1 MLVAALISPMA
12 SAMGSATE
20 SDSAN
25 LYASTTG
32 VAQTKTIKGTVV
44 DQTGEALIGV
54 SVIVANT
61 TIGTVTDLDG
71 NFSLSGVSAKDAVTI
86 SYIGYLPITQTIGN
100 QSLFTFTMK
109 EDAKTL
115 DEVVVVGFGS
125 QKKINLTGA
134 VSQVSADV
142 LESRPVQN
150 VSQALQGVVPGLN
163 FSTNSSGGEL
173 NNSMSVNIRG
183 GGTIGD
189 GSTSSPLILIDGMEG
204 NMNAINPNDIE
215 TISVLKDAASAAVYG
230 SRAPFGVILITTKKG
245 KSGRTSINYNN
256 SMRFSDPLLVPNM
269 MDSYSFATYWNDAA
283 TNGGQSPVFSQEMM
297 ERIQAYQRGELK
309 EGSTLNPNSNQW
321 NQYGGANANTDW
333 FAEHYKNW
341 AFSQEH
347 SLSVNAGNDRVTA
360 LFSGNFMDTEGLLR
374 HGNDNYQRYSLNAK
388 IGMKLS
394 DWAHLS
400 YGGRWVREDYDK
412 ATYQTGLFYHNI
424 ARRWP
429 VNPVFDPN
437 GHYMEHSEVEQLKN
451 GGRDKD
457 QKDWMYH
464 QIQLT
469 LEPVKDWKIYL
480 EGNMRTTNRF
490 NHWEVLPVYAHDGD
504 GNPYAMKWNDDY
516 TPGSSRVNE
525 YAWKENFYT
534 TNIYTDYFKQFKSGH
549 YIKGMLGFNAETLDS
564 RNLTGR
570 RDGLISPNVPTL
582 NTATENQRSSG
593 GYAHWST
600 AGFFGRIN
608 YNYKERYMVE
618 VNGRYDGSS
627 RFIREKRWNFFPSFS
642 AGWNVAR
649 EAFWSPIEEYVS
661 TFKFRGSYGI
671 LGNQNTSS
679 LYPFYQT
686 MPFSASNS
694 SWLINGERP
703 NTSSAPGLVSTA
715 LTWERVKSW
724 NVGVDFAAFNNR
736 LTGSFDY
743 FVRKTIDMVGP
754 APELPVILGTSV
766 PKVNNADMES
776 AGYEIEISW
785 RDRIG
790 AVTYGV
796 KGVLSDSQQKVT
808 RYPNATNNIGQ
819 WYDGRYSGEIWGYE
833 TIGIAKTQEEMD
845 AHLATLPNGGQDAL
859 GRNWGAGDIMYKD
872 VNGDG
877 KIDGG
882 AGTLGNTGDRSVIGN
897 STARYNFGLT
907 LDAQWKGLDISLF
920 FQGVGKRDYA
930 IGGAYFWG
938 ANGGMWQSAGFTEH
952 LDYFRPEG
960 HVLGANYD
968 SYYPRPLFDGG
979 GKNQQTQTRYLQN
992 AAYIRLKNV
1001 QLGYTI
1007 PQHIIAK
1014 AGIQSLRFFV
1024 SGENLWTATDL
1035 ISIFDP
1041 ETISGGWGEGKT
1053 YPLSKVVSFGL
1064 NVNF

>member
-1 MLVAALISPMA
+1 MLIAALIAPILPINNLEATNSMELNA
-12 SAMGSATE
+12 SISGI
-20 SDSAN
+20 
-25 LYASTTG
+25 
-32 VAQTKTIKGTVV
+32 AQTKTIKGTVI
-44 DQTGEALIGV
+44 DQTGEPLIGV
-54 SVIVANT
+54 SVVVSNST
-61 TIGTVTDLDG
+61 LGTVTDLDG
-71 NFSLSGVSAKDAVTI
+71 NFSLAGVSAKDVVTI
-86 SYIGYLPITQTIGN
+86 SYLGYLSITQTIGN
-100 QSLFTFTMK
+100 QSLFSFTMK
-109 EDAKTL
+109 EDSKTL

-125 QKKINLTGA
+125 QKKVNLTGA
-134 VSQVSADV
+134 VSQVSAEV
-142 LESRPVQN
+142 LEARPVQN

-163 FSTNSSGGEL
+163 FSTGSGGGEL
-173 NNSMSVNIRG
+173 NGTMNVNIRG

-189 GSTSSPLILIDGMEG
+189 GSNSSPLILIDGIEG

-256 SMRFSDPLLVPNM
+256 SMRFSDPVRTPKM
-269 MDSYSFATYWNDAA
+269 MDSFTFATYWNDAGV
-283 TNGGQSPVFSQEMM
+283 NDGQAPTFSQEAL

-309 EGSTLNPNSNQW
+309 EGTTLNPNSNTW
-321 NQYGGANANTDW
+321 NEYGGANANTDW
-333 FAEHYKNW
+333 FQEHYKSW
-341 AFSQEH
+341 AFSQDH
-347 SLSVNAGNDRVTA
+347 SISINAGNDRLTSF
-360 LFSGNFMDTEGLLR
+360 FSANIMDTNGLLR
-374 HGNDNYQRYSLNAK
+374 HSNDNYQRYSLNGKINAK
-388 IGMKLS
+388 LY
-394 DWAHLS
+394 DWASLS
-400 YGGRWVREDYDK
+400 YSARWVREDYDR

-429 VNPVFDPN
+429 VNAVHDPN
-437 GHYMEHSEVEQLKN
+437 GNYMEGSEVIQLRD

-464 QIQLT
+464 QVQLM
-469 LEPVKDWKIYL
+469 LEPIKDWKIYL
-480 EGNMRTTNRF
+480 EGNMRITDRF
-490 NHWEVLPVYAHDGD
+490 NHWEVLPVYAHNGSGD
-504 GNPYAMKWNDDY
+504 PYAMQWNSDY
-516 TPGSSRVNE
+516 SAGASRVNE

-549 YIKGMLGFNAETLDS
+549 YVKVMAGFNAETLDS

-570 RDGLISPNVPTL
+570 RDGLISSNVPTL
-582 NTATENQRSSG
+582 NTATANQRSSG

-608 YNYKERYMVE
+608 YNYRERYMLE
-618 VNGRYDGSS
+618 VNGRYDGTS
-627 RFIREKRWNFFPSFS
+627 RFTRDKRWNFFPSFS
-642 AGWNVAR
+642 AGWNIAR
-649 EAFWSPIEEYVS
+649 EEFWGSLENHIS
-661 TFKFRGSYGI
+661 TFKLRGSFGT

-686 MPFSASNS
+686 MPYTTAGSG
-694 SWLINGERP
+694 WLINGEQP
-703 NTSSAPGLVSTA
+703 NTTSAPGLVSSA
-715 LTWERVKSW
+715 LTWERVQSW
-724 NVGVDFAAFNNR
+724 NIGFDWAAFNNR

-743 FVRKTIDMVGP
+743 FVRNTLDMVGP

-766 PKVNNADMES
+766 PKVNNADMKS
-776 AGYEIEISW
+776 SGYEIELSW
-785 RDRIG
+785 RDRVG
-790 AVTYGV
+790 EVTYGI

-808 RYPNATNNIGQ
+808 RYPNATNNISN

-833 TIGIAKTQEEMD
+833 TIGIAKSQEEMD

-872 VNGDG
+872 VDGDG

-882 AGTLGNTGDRSVIGN
+882 AGTLGNTGDRSIIGN
-897 STARYNFGLT
+897 STPRYNFGIT

-920 FQGVGKRDYA
+920 FQGVGKRDYFV
-930 IGGAYFWG
+930 GGAYFWG
-938 ANGGMWQSAGFTEH
+938 VSGGKWQSAAFEEH

-960 HVLGANYD
+960 HVLGANLD
-968 SYYPRPLFDGG
+968 AYYPRPLFDSG
-979 GKNQQTQTRYLQN
+979 GKNQQTQTGYLQN

-1007 PQHIIAK
+1007 PQHLIAK

-1024 SGENLWTATDL
+1024 SGENLFTATSL
-1035 ISIFDP
+1035 SSVFDP
-1041 ETISGGWGEGKT
+1041 EILGIGWDNGKA
-1053 YPLSKVVSFGL
+1053 YPLSKVISFGL